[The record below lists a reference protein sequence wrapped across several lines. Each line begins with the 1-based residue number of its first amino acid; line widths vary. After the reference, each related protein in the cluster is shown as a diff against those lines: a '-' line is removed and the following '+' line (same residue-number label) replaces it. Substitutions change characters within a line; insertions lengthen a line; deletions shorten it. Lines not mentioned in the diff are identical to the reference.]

1 MKYAVIYVLVVTAVF
16 LPALQALELN
26 SQTSEDHML
35 DSLSEDDMLDRWL
48 DELTVSLEQVRLFYC
63 RYY

>member
-1 MKYAVIYVLVVTAVF
+1 MKYAVIYVLVVTALF